1 MTSIASKQIQES
13 KYSYELMKNSPV
25 MSKDRKDFSRDIIV
39 KLNGQ
44 EQILMTGLYISA
56 LILTLL
62 IFRGIVISMILIS
75 KGSSRTDK
83 TSKILSTASASY
95 TLSYTCPICMDSY
108 QSLTDRGK
116 LSSDSG
122 FELLSLFSSMLH
134 SDQLLNRTLI
144 IPMFSLLQGSE
155 L

>member
-1 MTSIASKQIQES
+1 MPKIHVCLLIILIISILLQAGCITMTSIASKQIQES

-108 QSLTDRGK
+108 QSLTNRGK
-116 LSSDSG
+116 LDSY
-122 FELLSLFSSMLH
+122 SL
-134 SDQLLNRTLI
+134 DNQDLI
-144 IPMFSLLQGSE
+144 
-155 L
+155 